1 MTHDEGHGHGH
12 GHDEAEADS
21 IVTGLLITR
30 KVDGDI
36 TAVFDARTA
45 AIAGAAC
52 GAGYFILKLLFRR

>member
-1 MTHDEGHGHGH
+1 MTHDEGHGLGH

-52 GAGYFILKLLFRR
+52 GAVYFFLKMLFHR